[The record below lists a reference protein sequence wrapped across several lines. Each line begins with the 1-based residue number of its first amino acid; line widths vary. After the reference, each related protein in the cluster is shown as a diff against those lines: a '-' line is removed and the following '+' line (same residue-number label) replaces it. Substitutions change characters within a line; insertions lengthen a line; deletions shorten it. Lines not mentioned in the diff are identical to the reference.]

1 MLTAIADTIDDARDG
16 AGSGFRRFWIAQTI
30 SLAGGQ
36 VSELAIPV
44 TAALVLAATPAQMG
58 VLEAVATA
66 PLLLFGLL
74 AGGVLDRTRRRPF
87 LIWTGVGRALV
98 LAAIPAAFWLGSVR
112 IELLYVIGFVVGS
125 LTVFADVA
133 QAAILPVLVGR
144 RRLVEANSRLSLS
157 DSVTSVVGPGIGGL
171 AIQLFTA
178 PVAILADSVAFA
190 IAAALT
196 ATVRVDES
204 SGPVAE
210 PHSPLWRSIIGGLG
224 FVAREPVLRALA
236 GSAGTF
242 QLFYGGLL
250 AMYVIFVIRDLA
262 LSPAILGLIYAV
274 ASFGPIAA
282 ALIVGPAVRRL
293 GAGRAIQISGLLA
306 AAANLL
312 VPVAGGAV
320 WWVLALLVAGR
331 GLVGLGAVVSGIAR
345 SSIRQGLTPH
355 ELQGRVAATMR
366 LIEWGPLPI
375 GSLLGGL
382 LATQIGVR
390 PALYVAAA
398 GTLLSLP
405 WLLAAGLRRLKE
417 LPVA

>member
-1 MLTAIADTIDDARDG
+1 M
-16 AGSGFRRFWIAQTI
+16 
-30 SLAGGQ
+30 AGGQ

-125 LTVFADVA
+125 LTVFAEVA

-144 RRLVEANSRLSLS
+144 QRLVEANSRLSLS
-157 DSVTSVVGPGIGGL
+157 DSITSVVGPGIGGL

-210 PHSPLWRSIIGGLG
+210 SHRPLWRSIAGGLG
-224 FVAREPVLRALA
+224 FVVREPVLRALA

-250 AMYVIFVIRDLA
+250 ALYVIFVTRDLA
-262 LSPAILGLIYAV
+262 LSPAMLGLIYAV
-274 ASFGPIAA
+274 ASLGPIAA

-293 GAGRAIQISGLLA
+293 GAGRAILISGLLA
-306 AAANLL
+306 AVANLL

-382 LATQIGVR
+382 LATEIGVR
-390 PALYVAAA
+390 PALYAAAA

-417 LPVA
+417 LPVAD